1 MQTKQCQICGKT
13 FMPRR
18 NNQKYCSAH
27 CQKVAQKALERLWRQ
42 QHNDGDYV
50 DGHRK
55 KLTIC
60 KRCGKQ
66 EMRDPRAKFCRE
78 CYKQVRREILA
89 KIKAQI
95 AAERAEHPA
104 ATRAARPPVL
114 KNTKCLHCGKMFR
127 QSFVNEKFCSDKCR
141 LKYFQVSPL
150 WRAI

>member
-13 FMPRR
+13 FTSRG
-18 NNQKYCSAH
+18 NKQKYCSAH
-27 CQKVAQKALERLWRQ
+27 CQKVAQKEHERLWRQ

-50 DGHRK
+50 DGRRE
-55 KLTIC
+55 KLITC
-60 KRCGKQ
+60 QRCGKQ
-66 EMRDPRAKFCRE
+66 ELRDPRAKFCRE

-89 KIKAQI
+89 KIKDQI

-104 ATRAARPPVL
+104 ATVPPEL
-114 KNTKCLHCGKMFR
+114 KNATCLHCRGQFKQTFP
-127 QSFVNEKFCSDKCR
+127 NEKFCSDKCR